1 MNDVR
6 NYQILKISG
15 NKNFKRIINEIK
27 KIDYIT
33 SASIENNK
41 YVLHLE
47 YSTDV
52 IKNEEDIKKLEED
65 VTKAIREYEK
75 KAQIIKVETI
85 EKYRKVLY
93 LNGLDCAHCA
103 MRVETIAKR
112 TINHEQIIVD
122 FPTGRFIIETYD
134 PSVLETLVADV
145 TKIAKTVDDRITVAE
160 VEQTKRRDFDNAK
173 KMKPSQTIL
182 FILGIILTIIF
193 YIINHKYANFPKI
206 LYVIPYLMI
215 GYPVV

>member
-93 LNGLDCAHCA
+93 LNG
-103 MRVETIAKR
+103 
-112 TINHEQIIVD
+112 
-122 FPTGRFIIETYD
+122 
-134 PSVLETLVADV
+134 
-145 TKIAKTVDDRITVAE
+145 
-160 VEQTKRRDFDNAK
+160 
-173 KMKPSQTIL
+173 
-182 FILGIILTIIF
+182 
-193 YIINHKYANFPKI
+193 
-206 LYVIPYLMI
+206 
-215 GYPVV
+215 

>member
-65 VTKAIREYEK
+65 VTKA
-75 KAQIIKVETI
+75 
-85 EKYRKVLY
+85 
-93 LNGLDCAHCA
+93 
-103 MRVETIAKR
+103 
-112 TINHEQIIVD
+112 
-122 FPTGRFIIETYD
+122 
-134 PSVLETLVADV
+134 S
-145 TKIAKTVDDRITVAE
+145 
-160 VEQTKRRDFDNAK
+160 
-173 KMKPSQTIL
+173 S
-182 FILGIILTIIF
+182 GI
-193 YIINHKYANFPKI
+193 
-206 LYVIPYLMI
+206 
-215 GYPVV
+215 

>member
-65 VTKAIREYEK
+65 VTKEFGNMRK
-75 KAQIIKVETI
+75 K
-85 EKYRKVLY
+85 RK
-93 LNGLDCAHCA
+93 
-103 MRVETIAKR
+103 
-112 TINHEQIIVD
+112 
-122 FPTGRFIIETYD
+122 
-134 PSVLETLVADV
+134 
-145 TKIAKTVDDRITVAE
+145 
-160 VEQTKRRDFDNAK
+160 
-173 KMKPSQTIL
+173 
-182 FILGIILTIIF
+182 
-193 YIINHKYANFPKI
+193 
-206 LYVIPYLMI
+206 
-215 GYPVV
+215 

>member
-15 NKNFKRIINEIK
+15 NKNFKRIINDIK

-75 KAQIIKVETI
+75 K
-85 EKYRKVLY
+85 RK
-93 LNGLDCAHCA
+93 
-103 MRVETIAKR
+103 
-112 TINHEQIIVD
+112 
-122 FPTGRFIIETYD
+122 
-134 PSVLETLVADV
+134 
-145 TKIAKTVDDRITVAE
+145 
-160 VEQTKRRDFDNAK
+160 
-173 KMKPSQTIL
+173 
-182 FILGIILTIIF
+182 
-193 YIINHKYANFPKI
+193 
-206 LYVIPYLMI
+206 
-215 GYPVV
+215 

>member
-85 EKYRKVLY
+85 EKYRKVL
-93 LNGLDCAHCA
+93 
-103 MRVETIAKR
+103 
-112 TINHEQIIVD
+112 
-122 FPTGRFIIETYD
+122 
-134 PSVLETLVADV
+134 
-145 TKIAKTVDDRITVAE
+145 
-160 VEQTKRRDFDNAK
+160 
-173 KMKPSQTIL
+173 
-182 FILGIILTIIF
+182 
-193 YIINHKYANFPKI
+193 
-206 LYVIPYLMI
+206 
-215 GYPVV
+215 

>member
-47 YSTDV
+47 YSTDD

-65 VTKAIREYEK
+65 VTKAIRK
-75 KAQIIKVETI
+75 
-85 EKYRKVLY
+85 
-93 LNGLDCAHCA
+93 
-103 MRVETIAKR
+103 
-112 TINHEQIIVD
+112 
-122 FPTGRFIIETYD
+122 
-134 PSVLETLVADV
+134 
-145 TKIAKTVDDRITVAE
+145 
-160 VEQTKRRDFDNAK
+160 
-173 KMKPSQTIL
+173 
-182 FILGIILTIIF
+182 
-193 YIINHKYANFPKI
+193 
-206 LYVIPYLMI
+206 
-215 GYPVV
+215 

>member
-52 IKNEEDIKKLEED
+52 VKNEEDIKKLEED

-75 KAQIIKVETI
+75 KAQIIK
-85 EKYRKVLY
+85 
-93 LNGLDCAHCA
+93 
-103 MRVETIAKR
+103 
-112 TINHEQIIVD
+112 
-122 FPTGRFIIETYD
+122 
-134 PSVLETLVADV
+134 
-145 TKIAKTVDDRITVAE
+145 TV
-160 VEQTKRRDFDNAK
+160 
-173 KMKPSQTIL
+173 
-182 FILGIILTIIF
+182 
-193 YIINHKYANFPKI
+193 
-206 LYVIPYLMI
+206 
-215 GYPVV
+215 

>member
-52 IKNEEDIKKLEED
+52 IKNEEDIKK
-65 VTKAIREYEK
+65 TWRRRNKSNSGIWEK
-75 KAQIIKVETI
+75 SANNKSW
-85 EKYRKVLY
+85 
-93 LNGLDCAHCA
+93 N
-103 MRVETIAKR
+103 
-112 TINHEQIIVD
+112 NW
-122 FPTGRFIIETYD
+122 
-134 PSVLETLVADV
+134 
-145 TKIAKTVDDRITVAE
+145 KI
-160 VEQTKRRDFDNAK
+160 
-173 KMKPSQTIL
+173 S
-182 FILGIILTIIF
+182 
-193 YIINHKYANFPKI
+193 
-206 LYVIPYLMI
+206 
-215 GYPVV
+215 

>member
-65 VTKAIREYEK
+65 VTKAI
-75 KAQIIKVETI
+75 
-85 EKYRKVLY
+85 
-93 LNGLDCAHCA
+93 
-103 MRVETIAKR
+103 
-112 TINHEQIIVD
+112 
-122 FPTGRFIIETYD
+122 
-134 PSVLETLVADV
+134 
-145 TKIAKTVDDRITVAE
+145 
-160 VEQTKRRDFDNAK
+160 
-173 KMKPSQTIL
+173 MK
-182 FILGIILTIIF
+182 
-193 YIINHKYANFPKI
+193 
-206 LYVIPYLMI
+206 
-215 GYPVV
+215 

>member
-52 IKNEEDIKKLEED
+52 IKNEEDIKN
-65 VTKAIREYEK
+65 A
-75 KAQIIKVETI
+75 VEFV
-85 EKYRKVLY
+85 KVL
-93 LNGLDCAHCA
+93 
-103 MRVETIAKR
+103 
-112 TINHEQIIVD
+112 
-122 FPTGRFIIETYD
+122 
-134 PSVLETLVADV
+134 
-145 TKIAKTVDDRITVAE
+145 
-160 VEQTKRRDFDNAK
+160 
-173 KMKPSQTIL
+173 
-182 FILGIILTIIF
+182 
-193 YIINHKYANFPKI
+193 
-206 LYVIPYLMI
+206 
-215 GYPVV
+215 

>member
-93 LNGLDCAHCA
+93 LNGLD
-103 MRVETIAKR
+103 
-112 TINHEQIIVD
+112 
-122 FPTGRFIIETYD
+122 
-134 PSVLETLVADV
+134 
-145 TKIAKTVDDRITVAE
+145 TKI
-160 VEQTKRRDFDNAK
+160 
-173 KMKPSQTIL
+173 
-182 FILGIILTIIF
+182 LT
-193 YIINHKYANFPKI
+193 
-206 LYVIPYLMI
+206 
-215 GYPVV
+215 

>member
-85 EKYRKVLY
+85 EKYRKWIRLCP
-93 LNGLDCAHCA
+93 LCN
-103 MRVETIAKR
+103 E
-112 TINHEQIIVD
+112 
-122 FPTGRFIIETYD
+122 
-134 PSVLETLVADV
+134 S
-145 TKIAKTVDDRITVAE
+145 
-160 VEQTKRRDFDNAK
+160 
-173 KMKPSQTIL
+173 
-182 FILGIILTIIF
+182 
-193 YIINHKYANFPKI
+193 
-206 LYVIPYLMI
+206 
-215 GYPVV
+215 